1 MRLEAL
7 FNSQSGGA
15 PPICPWE
22 PPKSGAE
29 LEGRGSYGSV
39 ASALKRYLTTGVGP
53 RRTQVS
59 ENNEC
64 TSSEPGG
71 RARQPE
77 SCRRHCRL
85 SRACRRENP
94 RSIRLRGPEIYVPS
108 DLPVR
113 GRRRSWPRQPTWVLH
128 NFSARAIKR
137 TTSPAMLLVLM
148 GSAIVWRAAAAQSR
162 VSTP

>member
-1 MRLEAL
+1 MVPGLGLVRKRLRTWYERNLGASL
-7 FNSQSGGA
+7 RTLLYRSGKGGA
-15 PPICPWE
+15 RDAAVE
-22 PPKSGAE
+22 ATGAG
-29 LEGRGSYGSV
+29 LRH
-39 ASALKRYLTTGVGP
+39 
-53 RRTQVS
+53 TQVS

-77 SCRRHCRL
+77 SRRRHCRL

-94 RSIRLRGPEIYVPS
+94 RSIRLRGPEQQVHS

-128 NFSARAIKR
+128 NFSARAIQR
-137 TTSPAMLLVLM
+137 TTSPAMLLVLT

-162 VSTP
+162 VLTP